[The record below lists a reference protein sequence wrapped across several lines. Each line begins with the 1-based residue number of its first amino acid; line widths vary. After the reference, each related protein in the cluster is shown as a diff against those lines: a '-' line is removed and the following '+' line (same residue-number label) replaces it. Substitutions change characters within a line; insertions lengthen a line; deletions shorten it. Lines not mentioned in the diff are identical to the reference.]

1 MDSII
6 NYFDE
11 MASIWDNA
19 VLHNKV
25 RIREIIKLSG
35 MKEGDKI
42 LDVGSGTGI
51 LVDYIREVNKLG
63 EIYEVDCSQKMLNMA
78 RAKNYNDKNIQFLK
92 LDIEN
97 DIIDE
102 VFDIIILYN
111 SFAYLKN
118 KLATL
123 ERLVRNNLNNGGR
136 IVIFHNSGEMQINL
150 SHACGDKRISN
161 AHLPQF
167 DSLLNSLNKSLYNIT
182 YKSNQN
188 NDYSIILKAC
198 DKI

>member
-25 RIREIIKLSG
+25 RIREIIKLSE

-51 LVDYIREVNKLG
+51 LIDYIREVNKLG

-78 RAKNYNDKNIQFLK
+78 
-92 LDIEN
+92 
-97 DIIDE
+97 
-102 VFDIIILYN
+102 
-111 SFAYLKN
+111 
-118 KLATL
+118 
-123 ERLVRNNLNNGGR
+123 
-136 IVIFHNSGEMQINL
+136 
-150 SHACGDKRISN
+150 
-161 AHLPQF
+161 
-167 DSLLNSLNKSLYNIT
+167 
-182 YKSNQN
+182 
-188 NDYSIILKAC
+188 
-198 DKI
+198 

>member
-1 MDSII
+1 
-6 NYFDE
+6 

-102 VFDIIILYN
+102 MFDIIILYN

-118 KLATL
+118 KIAAI
-123 ERLVRNNLNNGGR
+123 ERLARNNLNNGGR
-136 IVIFHNSGEMQINL
+136 IVIFHNNGEQQIN
-150 SHACGDKRISN
+150 I
-161 AHLPQF
+161 
-167 DSLLNSLNKSLYNIT
+167 YNHIVH
-182 YKSNQN
+182 KFP
-188 NDYSIILKAC
+188 
-198 DKI
+198 

>member
-102 VFDIIILYN
+102 AFDIIILYN

-123 ERLVRNNLNNGGR
+123 ERLARNNLNNEGR

-182 YKSNQN
+182 YKSNKN